1 MPDETRKRALNRRRY
16 QPVIEQCRDTVMA
29 FCDAKLA
36 QLFESAGAALLDFA
50 NRAESD
56 AVQSR
61 FFEAMGQFNRRRG
74 DIEQIFGQEIN
85 QGFDQ
90 LGSLSPPSQPVHN
103 PGAMDGIEL
112 SLLEPEE
119 VEESVAAENLIL
131 RANASYFPELYAL
144 SQRLGVIK
152 GGAKLKDFEIPGGPH
167 HLVSSYRRA
176 IEGLDVD
183 VRVKIILYALFDK
196 FVLKDTRDIYDTY
209 NNLLIGAGIL
219 PELKPVHIHRDPA
232 EAGAEPPREAGEQ
245 QDQDTPVQSAEPQSL
260 GAELFNSILDMM
272 STRWSGRAAAGGR
285 AGAAPSREESELQ
298 TRELLSAIS
307 NVQSQRTAQTVSA
320 AIAEAPRLPSLEV
333 DVAFV
338 ERVKESLAL
347 EREQILSSIDQDKLA
362 PMDSDLI
369 DLIGMLFEYM
379 LNDPIL
385 PNVAKALLSHLHTPY
400 LKVALIDRR
409 LLVDAG
415 HPARR
420 LLDQMVEA
428 GSQWV
433 DEANPTRGIFPAMEQ
448 IVDRV
453 LQEFNDDVGLF
464 GELLDFLDEKI
475 VEQQRRS
482 DTTEQRTQEAAR
494 GREKLALAKQ
504 RAAREIRHLTGG
516 RPVPKPVA
524 AFLSKTW
531 LDHLVFIVLRDEE
544 QDQGHAWRRA
554 VKVAEQL
561 VALFDPQSD
570 PDRRRAHAAALPRL
584 RDEIAAT
591 AQRLGSFNSSAVAA
605 LLALLDSPESWQSR
619 DLERA
624 EVPVSQTHGFPS
636 GSSAPNLTST
646 RALDED
652 LSEPER
658 EMVERLG
665 KMRFGTWFEFTGTA
679 DSPPRRI
686 KLSWVSP
693 LTSTCMFVNRAG
705 MQAETKSLRD
715 LAQEILAGGAR
726 VIPRPKHP
734 FIDRALVSI
743 HKILERG
750 GGESDR
756 ATETPA

>member
-85 QGFDQ
+85 QGFD
-90 LGSLSPPSQPVHN
+90 
-103 PGAMDGIEL
+103 
-112 SLLEPEE
+112 
-119 VEESVAAENLIL
+119 
-131 RANASYFPELYAL
+131 
-144 SQRLGVIK
+144 
-152 GGAKLKDFEIPGGPH
+152 KDFEIPGGPH
-167 HLVSSYRRA
+167 HLVSAYRRA

-494 GREKLALAKQ
+494 G
-504 RAAREIRHLTGG
+504 
-516 RPVPKPVA
+516 
-524 AFLSKTW
+524 
-531 LDHLVFIVLRDEE
+531 
-544 QDQGHAWRRA
+544 
-554 VKVAEQL
+554 
-561 VALFDPQSD
+561 
-570 PDRRRAHAAALPRL
+570 
-584 RDEIAAT
+584 
-591 AQRLGSFNSSAVAA
+591 
-605 LLALLDSPESWQSR
+605 
-619 DLERA
+619 
-624 EVPVSQTHGFPS
+624 
-636 GSSAPNLTST
+636 
-646 RALDED
+646 
-652 LSEPER
+652 
-658 EMVERLG
+658 
-665 KMRFGTWFEFTGTA
+665 
-679 DSPPRRI
+679 
-686 KLSWVSP
+686 
-693 LTSTCMFVNRAG
+693 
-705 MQAETKSLRD
+705 
-715 LAQEILAGGAR
+715 
-726 VIPRPKHP
+726 
-734 FIDRALVSI
+734 
-743 HKILERG
+743 
-750 GGESDR
+750 
-756 ATETPA
+756 